1 MILTET
7 AVDAHVRVV
16 DVSGGRKLVH
26 RLSALGI
33 VPGAVIT
40 VVRPRHPSLVSIGG
54 ARVAIGEDASQNI
67 HVEEVVS

>member
-1 MILTET
+1 MTLTEA
-7 AVDAHVRVV
+7 AVNALVRVT

-54 ARVAIGEDASQNI
+54 ARVAIGEDASINI
-67 HVEEVVS
+67 HVEEVAT